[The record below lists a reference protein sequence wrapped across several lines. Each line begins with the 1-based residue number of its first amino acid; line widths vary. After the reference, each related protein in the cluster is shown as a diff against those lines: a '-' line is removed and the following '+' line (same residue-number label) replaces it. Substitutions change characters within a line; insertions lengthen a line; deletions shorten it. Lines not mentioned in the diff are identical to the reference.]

1 MRNKSVKEE
10 LSKYCSNC
18 IWNHAI
24 TNAYVFALADDIFD
38 SFTNSAA
45 EETMIEAP
53 EDVYSELALPL
64 ELIDTGILRNYS
76 LVKPIL
82 KAIMN
87 SSSLKK
93 ITFIHQ

>member
-24 TNAYVFALADDIFD
+24 TNAYVFILADDIFD
-38 SFTNSAA
+38 SFTNNEA
-45 EETMIEAP
+45 EEKMIEAP
-53 EDVYSELALPL
+53 EDAYSELDLPL
-64 ELIDTGILRNYS
+64 VLIDIGILRNSS

-87 SSSLKK
+87 Y
-93 ITFIHQ
+93 QV